1 MCDAWGLLF
10 CSFAFMDEEEEK
22 RSCVTLKYLEK
33 NLQTTKPRSTNEIK
47 KPLFSAAC

>member
-22 RSCVTLKYLEK
+22 KKLC
-33 NLQTTKPRSTNEIK
+33 NIEIPGK
-47 KPLFSAAC
+47 KPTDHKAPEH

>member
-22 RSCVTLKYLEK
+22 KKLCIIEIPGK
-33 NLQTTKPRSTNEIK
+33 NLQTTKPQSINEIK
-47 KPLFSAAC
+47 KQLFSAAC